1 MNYRSL
7 RSLPFDMEV
16 EFMLEN
22 KIYQRIAANKQPFA
36 PPGPWANHCGENS
49 IFRPQLDRAR
59 LLVDLQAEFNAEELL
74 ASGVVITNPAGSLE
88 LLPALAQENA
98 LLFAARRGQT
108 LDPFDLVLAGG
119 TLQNQLPALAMLDD
133 YRLAEKGR
141 RLQTLLIAFSMRD
154 VAILSSFGFPV
165 VLGSGLEHLGGG
177 DLKEFCLAL
186 GLRMRAVR
194 RDGRTVSEQ
203 SCSGRLSRTEPVTL
217 VLVAWTVSEVAV
229 TVPPAYK
236 DVEAHLQNLAEH
248 LEVQFEG
255 VRTWKPTAG
264 ELAQFEYCLK
274 YGDAEHIA
282 TAMHESWADEW
293 RGPAASY
300 PEAVARGYGSR

>member
-1 MNYRSL
+1 
-7 RSLPFDMEV
+7 
-16 EFMLEN
+16 
-22 KIYQRIAANKQPFA
+22 
-36 PPGPWANHCGENS
+36 
-49 IFRPQLDRAR
+49 
-59 LLVDLQAEFNAEELL
+59 
-74 ASGVVITNPAGSLE
+74 
-88 LLPALAQENA
+88 
-98 LLFAARRGQT
+98 
-108 LDPFDLVLAGG
+108 
-119 TLQNQLPALAMLDD
+119 MLDD